1 MQMFYLNDNNNNYN
15 SIIKII
21 LQIDVRQAR
30 FIKSSFK
37 KMLRVKEEQLF
48 CIYNSIYNN
57 IEFNLK
63 NGKVSPVYTWVS
75 GHTVKLLRM
84 LNKCGFLT
92 NLPTKSTKIFKCTL
106 LFM

>member
-57 IEFNLK
+57 I
-63 NGKVSPVYTWVS
+63 
-75 GHTVKLLRM
+75 
-84 LNKCGFLT
+84 
-92 NLPTKSTKIFKCTL
+92 
-106 LFM
+106 